1 MKFILKKFNELS
13 VDELFEIYRL
23 RVSVFVVE
31 QRCPYQEVDDFDKSS
46 LHLCAWEDA
55 KLMAYLRILPKAT
68 AFDEVSLGRVI
79 SVNRH
84 RGLGTLLVQEGI
96 KAAREQLGAAS
107 IVIEAQTYARGLY
120 EKQGFVQVS
129 DEFLE
134 DGIPHIKMRLPLSSL
149 N

>member
-46 LHLCAWEDA
+46 LHLCAREDG
-55 KLMAYLRILPKAT
+55 KLVAYLRILPGGT

-79 SVNRH
+79 SVKR
-84 RGLGTLLVQEGI
+84 RCGIGSMLVSEGI
-96 KAAREQLGAAS
+96 KAAKERFGAGP
-107 IVIEAQTYARGLY
+107 IVIEAQTYARALY

-129 DEFLE
+129 DVFLE
-134 DGIPHIKMRLPLSSL
+134 DGIPHIKMRLSV
-149 N
+149 